1 MHYYFCPR
9 CNFRMMAA
17 KHLCPTCGYKIPR
30 QTKKTKINNEAL
42 AKPINS
48 FWSKLIKWD
57 FAASTVEQAEPT
69 QEKPAIIS

>member
-1 MHYYFCPR
+1 
-9 CNFRMMAA
+9 MMAA

-30 QTKKTKINNEAL
+30 QPKKARTNNEAP
-42 AKPINS
+42 AKPANS

-57 FAASTVEQAEPT
+57 FAASTVKQPEPT